1 MGRWFPAGRADLPYF
16 CVVGSPIAHS
26 KSPAIH
32 GAFAAQLDVQLR
44 YERVEVK
51 AGQLAA
57 AVAEFQAYG
66 GRGMNVTLPLKEEAW
81 QLAASRTP
89 RAAQAGAANTLW
101 FTDDGAVAVDNT
113 DGAGLVRDLE
123 VNHGVSLAGRHILLL
138 GAGGAA
144 RGVVPALLD
153 AAPASLAISNRTPA
167 RAAAL
172 CASFVDRAVL
182 EVVPWGQ
189 APEAR
194 PDVIINGTTL
204 SLHGELPPLPA
215 TAVAAGSVCYDM
227 MYANEATPFV
237 AWARGLG
244 ARLALDGLGMLVEQ
258 AAESFARWHDLRPAT
273 APVIAALR
281 GAR

>member
-1 MGRWFPAGRADLPYF
+1 MGRWFPDGRAELPYF

-32 GAFAAQLDVQLR
+32 SAFAAELGVELR
-44 YERVEVK
+44 YERVEVE

-66 GRGMNVTLPLKEEAW
+66 GRGMNITLPLKEEAW
-81 QLAASRTP
+81 QLAATRTP

-123 VNHGVSLAGRHILLL
+123 VNHGVILAGRRILLL

-153 AAPASLAISNRTPA
+153 AAPAALAVSNRTGA
-167 RAAAL
+167 RASAL
-172 CASFVDRAVL
+172 CAAFADRAHL
-182 EVVPWGQ
+182 EVLPWG
-189 APEAR
+189 AVPEPV

-204 SLHGELPPLPA
+204 SMRGEVPPLPA
-215 TAVAAGSVCYDM
+215 AAVTAGSVCYDM
-227 MYANEATPFV
+227 MYANAATPFV
-237 AWARGLG
+237 AWARGLR
-244 ARLALDGLGMLVEQ
+244 AQLALDGLGMLVEQ
-258 AAESFARWHDLRPAT
+258 AAESFARWHGLRPVT
-273 APVIAALR
+273 KPVITALR
-281 GAR
+281 GAS

>member
-1 MGRWFPAGRADLPYF
+1 MGRWFPAGRAELPYF

-32 GAFAAQLDVQLR
+32 SAFAAQVGVQLR
-44 YERVEVK
+44 YERVEVQT
-51 AGQLAA
+51 GQLAA

-66 GRGMNVTLPLKEEAW
+66 GRGMNITLPLKEEAW
-81 QLAASRTP
+81 QLATTRTP

-101 FTDDGAVAVDNT
+101 FTDEGAVAVDNT

-123 VNHGVSLAGRHILLL
+123 VNHGVALAGRHILLL

-153 AAPASLAISNRTPA
+153 AAPATLAVSNRTSA

-172 CASFVDRAVL
+172 CAAFAERASL
-182 EVVPWGQ
+182 EAVPWGEM
-189 APEAR
+189 PEQP

-204 SLHGELPPLPA
+204 SMHGDVPPLPA
-215 TAVAAGSVCYDM
+215 AAVHADSVCYDM
-227 MYANEATPFV
+227 MYANAATPFV
-237 AWARGLG
+237 AWARSLG

-258 AAESFARWHDLRPAT
+258 AAESFARWHGVRPAT
-273 APVIAALR
+273 QPVIAALR
-281 GAR
+281 GTS